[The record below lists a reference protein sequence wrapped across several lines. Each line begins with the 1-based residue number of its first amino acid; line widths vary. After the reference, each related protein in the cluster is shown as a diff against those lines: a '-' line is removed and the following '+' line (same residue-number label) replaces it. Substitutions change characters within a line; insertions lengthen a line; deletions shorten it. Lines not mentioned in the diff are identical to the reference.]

1 MKITLNST
9 ETRAIKNQI
18 LDWARQQSD
27 VICCLDSNNYQEDKY
42 SAYDCL
48 IAVGVEKELCIK
60 ESGTAFNALQ
70 AFAKEQ
76 GEWLFGHLSYD
87 LKNEVEALSSNNKD
101 SLEFPELYFFVPTY
115 LFLFHNHGSLE
126 ILSKKETA
134 VILWEQINDLKNDPA
149 NPDITALEN
158 SKISMEQVLSKQ
170 EYLNTIQKIRQHIID
185 GDTYEMNFCQEFFA
199 EAIKIDPLILFKKMN
214 QIAKAPFATYYQIK
228 QRYLLCGSPERF
240 LCKRGRQLISQ
251 PIKGT
256 IRRGDNLVED
266 QVLQKQLKNSIK
278 DQAENVMIVD
288 LVRNDLTKV
297 CETGT
302 IKVADLFGIY
312 GFERV
317 SQMISTIEGKLQA
330 NKNWVDALE
339 ATFPMGSMT
348 GAPKVISMELIEQYE
363 KSKRGLYSGA
373 VGYVAP
379 NGDFDFNVVIRS
391 LLYDAQKAYLSFQ
404 VGGAIVYD
412 SEPEAE
418 YEECL
423 LKAKTML
430 EALGINALDI
440 ANFNAH

>member
-1 MKITLNST
+1 MAMISTLT
-9 ETRAIKNQI
+9 ETRSVKDRI
-18 LDWARQQSD
+18 LNWAETQTD
-27 VICCLDSNNYQEDKY
+27 VICCLDSNNYQTDKY

-48 IAVGVEKELCIK
+48 IAVGAEKELCVPR
-60 ESGTAFNALQ
+60 SGTAFDALQ
-70 AFAKEQ
+70 SFAKEHK
-76 GEWLFGHLSYD
+76 EWLFGHLTYD

-101 SLEFPELYFFVPTY
+101 ALEIPELYFFVPTY
-115 LFLFHNHGSLE
+115 LFLFHNNGTLE
-126 ILSKKETA
+126 ILSKKEKPL
-134 VILWEQINDLKNDPA
+134 VLWESIRAFHSNNKGFE
-149 NPDITALEN
+149 NPE
-158 SKISMEQVLSKQ
+158 ISIQQVLSKE
-170 EYLNTIQKIRQHIID
+170 EYLQTIQKIRQHIID

-199 EAIKIDPLILFKKMN
+199 KNVVLNPLVLFHKMN
-214 QIAKAPFATYYQIK
+214 QIAKAPFATYYQLK
-228 QRYLLCGSPERF
+228 EHYLLCGSPERF
-240 LCKRGRQLISQ
+240 LCKRGTQLISQ

-256 IRRGDNLVED
+256 IKRGANTEED
-266 QVLQKQLKNSIK
+266 QKLQEELRTSIK

-288 LVRNDLTKV
+288 LVRNDLTKI
-297 CETGT
+297 CTTGT
-302 IKVADLFGIY
+302 IKVAELFGIY

-317 SQMISTIEGKLQA
+317 SQMISTVVGQLQA
-330 NKNWVDALE
+330 DKNWVDALE

-348 GAPKVISMELIEQYE
+348 GAPKVISMELIEAYE

-391 LLYDAQKAYLSFQ
+391 LLYNADKAYLSFQ

-430 EALGINALDI
+430 EALGISQLD
-440 ANFNAH
+440 ATHSNAH